1 MVSLKCI
8 PVTLLGDRLA
18 VAVMQSSVA
27 SFVHGNM
34 HAHIQAGGMVL
45 VDAFM
50 QDTDE
55 YYNTR
60 LRQRLRME

>member
-1 MVSLKCI
+1 M
-8 PVTLLGDRLA
+8 
-18 VAVMQSSVA
+18 
-27 SFVHGNM
+27 HGNM
-34 HAHIQAGGMVL
+34 HAHIQASGMVL

-60 LRQRLRME
+60 LRQKAEAENGV